1 MTKTFKQLQDS
12 VLQWMADEQDTGLMR
27 DLVQQALDKVQKK
40 ILTAEQY
47 DFMLVPMERTLSV
60 VAGQQ
65 SYALPEDFLS
75 MLWLRYPDTDE
86 FVEEVPLKTQEEA
99 EDGLDVNGQGWPLRY
114 RIVSVQGVKA
124 QPASAGT
131 VTITPSGGNEAA
143 VNGIVLQGLDSNGEW
158 LEETLSSGTTWA
170 SLTSTGSFSKIT
182 NVIKTGATWTR
193 TITVARGATTLLT
206 LTASQFAKQYHML
219 EFTSVPTQDKTLEF
233 RYYTKPLS
241 LVYDNQLPQ
250 LPSVFT
256 DVLEY
261 ETLKLLAGFTKA
273 TPEELSIWHKESEYL
288 FQQLRQNYQQARSLG
303 ARARR
308 VRMVERL

>member
-1 MTKTFKQLQDS
+1 MTKTFKELQDS
-12 VLQWMADEQDTGLMR
+12 VLQWMADEGDTGLML
-27 DLVQQALDKVQKK
+27 DLVKQSLDKVQRK

-47 DFMLVPMERTLSV
+47 DFMLVPTERTLTV
-60 VAGQQ
+60 TTGQQ

-75 MLWLRYPDTDE
+75 MLWLRYPETDE
-86 FVEEVPLKTQEEA
+86 FVEEVPVKAQEEA
-99 EDGLDVNGQGWPLRY
+99 EDGLEINGQGWPLRY

-124 QPASAGT
+124 QPATAGT

-143 VNGIVLQGLDSNGEW
+143 ANGIVLQGLDSNGEW

-182 NVIKTGATWTR
+182 NVFKTGATWTR